1 LLCYS
6 LIAPFPLSIHAAF
19 GPPVA
24 LAFAGGFA
32 IERVMI
38 RPFEGSSVL
47 TLVIVTLGLFS
58 IINGLAGLIW
68 GYVFKTFAGP
78 FSTNSIQFGGV
89 YLGIQDLGVIAVTL
103 AVLSLV
109 FALFRL

>member
-32 IERVMI
+32 IERGMI

-47 TLVIVTLGLFS
+47 TLVIVPLGLLS
-58 IINGLAGLIW
+58 IINRLAGLIW

-89 YLGIQDLGVIAVTL
+89 YLCITVLWVIDVTL
-103 AVLSLV
+103 AVLSLSFV
-109 FALFRL
+109 IF